1 MGTRT
6 LRASI
11 RSRVYA
17 QLRSRLNSVGM
28 NVTDGR
34 VSIVMDRLR
43 DGYGYE
49 NVTDQIIGYEAA
61 WFVEEIAP

>member
-1 MGTRT
+1 
-6 LRASI
+6 
-11 RSRVYA
+11 
-17 QLRSRLNSVGM
+17 M
-28 NVTDGR
+28 NVTDAR